1 MTTRP
6 HEFPE
11 SLKTSTGGGSDFPGS
26 SGDRERGKFRPSE
39 TPRLTTVAVAG
50 DDGRTVTRT
59 TDELLAEILLWQ
71 KAMVI
76 AQLWQMDGTTFTL
89 KELMDEANR
98 V

>member
-1 MTTRP
+1 MTSRP

-11 SLKTSTGGGSDFPGS
+11 SLKQSTGGGPDFHGS
-26 SGDRERGKFRPSE
+26 SGDRERGKFRPSK

-50 DDGRTVTRT
+50 DDGRAIVRT
-59 TDELLAEILLWQ
+59 TDELLADILLWQ

-76 AQLWQMDGTTFTL
+76 AQIWNMEGLSYDLG
-89 KELMDEANR
+89 ELLDEANR